1 MEAIKTMNEL
11 VSIRKGKSNQVS
23 LAELQNILDARAQVA
38 DDRSVVSTRKARVEE
53 AKRVFEIDPE
63 ATLNQIMLRA
73 QTLSDAFDKSIDLE
87 AVPLSQK
94 QINRLSDEFFELEAL
109 QAQVAALETRY
120 RALVFA
126 HLDETA
132 PKVPGRPAAQV
143 PGKVGA
149 KGPGDHYI
157 FERRGGNRED
167 PDLDVVG
174 LKDELPA
181 EVVSQIYVTV
191 HHEAVEA
198 HDEQIFDAGRFGEL
212 VNEGVI
218 DLDVVAKYLT
228 AGKWRT
234 PSFNKT
240 LVSG

>member
-23 LAELQNILDARAQVA
+23 LAELQNRLDARAQVA
-38 DDRSVVSTRKARVEE
+38 DDRSVVSTRKARIEE

-73 QTLSDAFDKSIDLE
+73 RTLSDAFDKTIDLNS
-87 AVPLSQK
+87 VPLSQK
-94 QINRLSDEFFELEAL
+94 QINRLSDEFFELEDL
-109 QAQVAALETRY
+109 KAQVAALETRY
-120 RALVFA
+120 RALVYA
-126 HLDETA
+126 HLDETVS
-132 PKVPGRPAAQV
+132 KVPGRPAAQV
-143 PGKVGA
+143 PGKVEA
-149 KGPGDHYI
+149 TGPGDRYI

-167 PDLDVVG
+167 PDLDVVS
-174 LKDELPA
+174 LKDELPD
-181 EVVSQIYVTV
+181 EVVAQIYVTV
-191 HHEAVEA
+191 HHEAVPA

-212 VNEGVI
+212 VNDGVI
-218 DLDVVAKYLT
+218 DLDVVAKHLT

-234 PSFNKT
+234 PSFYKT